1 MESGLCCCFNR
12 TLERHDNRSR
22 VAVHRS
28 VIRGARQ
35 VLALASIAI
44 VSHAPINELHPAA
57 QLAWSQAGDAAIL
70 SRPIYRTTQDSWPFG
85 GVAAQYARKEAS
97 VRRFIVVLL
106 LAAAGGGWF
115 FFQKFRVEGLEG
127 ISFKQ
132 RTPGGPAAATGDE
145 VAAAAGQVV
154 PFARQGNTIR
164 IASFD
169 IQAFGPTKLGKP
181 LVMKTLVDLL
191 RRFDVIALQEIR
203 SPRDDQLP
211 RLVEQLNANGRH
223 YDFVIGPRQG
233 PDEAEEQFAFV
244 FDAASVSIDRSTVYT
259 VDDPGRRMA
268 RDPLVASFQVRGPR
282 DDEAFTFTLVDVRVA
297 AERTSQELTAL
308 AEVCRAVRS
317 VTVQGRLEDDII
329 LLGNFN
335 ADDRHLGLLGQ
346 MPNSIT
352 ALSSIPTNTRGTK
365 MYDNIVFNRLAT
377 TEFTGRAGVVDL
389 MHDFSLSMSQALEV
403 SDHLPIWAEFSI
415 YEGGQVGHIAER
427 PSDSERK

>member
-1 MESGLCCCFNR
+1 
-12 TLERHDNRSR
+12 
-22 VAVHRS
+22 V
-28 VIRGARQ
+28 
-35 VLALASIAI
+35 
-44 VSHAPINELHPAA
+44 
-57 QLAWSQAGDAAIL
+57 
-70 SRPIYRTTQDSWPFG
+70 
-85 GVAAQYARKEAS
+85 RKEAF

-115 FFQKFRVEGLEG
+115 FFQRFRLEGLDG

-132 RTPGGPAAATGDE
+132 RTPGAPAPATGDE
-145 VAAAAGQVV
+145 VASAAGTAV

-211 RLVEQLNANGRH
+211 RLVEQLNGTGAASQAGKLDLRH

-259 VDDPGRRMA
+259 VDDPGRRME
-268 RDPLVASFQVRGPR
+268 RDPLVASFQVRGPK
-282 DDEAFTFTLVDVRVA
+282 DDEAFTFTLVNVRVA
-297 AERTSQELTAL
+297 ADRTSQELTAL

-317 VTVQGRLEDDII
+317 VSVQDRLEDDII

-346 MPNSIT
+346 LPNSVT
-352 ALSSIPTNTRGTK
+352 VLSSIPTNTRGTK
-365 MYDNIVFNRLAT
+365 MFDNIVFNRLAT

-427 PSDSERK
+427 PSDSELK